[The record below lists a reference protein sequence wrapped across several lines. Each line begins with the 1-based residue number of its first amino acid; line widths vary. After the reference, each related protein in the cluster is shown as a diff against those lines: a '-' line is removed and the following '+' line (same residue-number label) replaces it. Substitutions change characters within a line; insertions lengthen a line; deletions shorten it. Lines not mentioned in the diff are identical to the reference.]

1 MRQFSTVF
9 AYTFRHQAGTRG
21 WRTATVLMALLLFLL
36 PALLPAAL
44 DRPDSQP
51 QAEPVCRAQ
60 RLLVVDQAPG
70 KADWSVLNQLGGLQ
84 LDYLPCESVNDAAAQ
99 AAAYD
104 LIAVLYESDDG
115 YLLTVLN
122 PDESVLQPDDLAACE
137 DFLSGALG
145 LIQLQKAGLSPADIA
160 VLAVPVSV
168 ELPDVDAAADSS
180 AVLMEFLSMI
190 LPYCTIMLL
199 YFMILFYGQSV
210 ATCAIAE
217 KSSKLMDTFLVSV
230 RPQAMMLGKV
240 LAISLAAVLQ
250 LSIWIAALG
259 CGVQAGAALLR
270 SVNPASSSSFLLLAD
285 GLGLLQGAF
294 RPAAIAVA
302 VAIML
307 AGFLLYC
314 ALAAVGGALASKPE
328 ELSSTNLLF
337 TLALIISFFCCL
349 GGGGLLD
356 SGGISAA
363 WMDWVPFTAILATP
377 SRVLLGQVSPL
388 VGLGSLAVILAAAVL
403 LCLLAGRLYRA
414 MSFYRGTPPTPG
426 RLLAMLRKN

>member
-84 LDYLPCESVNDAAAQ
+84 LDYLPCESVNAAAAQ
-99 AAAYD
+99 AAAHD
-104 LIAVLYESDDG
+104 LIAVLYESNDG

-137 DFLSGALG
+137 SFLSGALG
-145 LIQLQKAGLSPADIA
+145 LIQLQKAGLSPADLA
-160 VLAVPVSV
+160 ALAVPVSIA
-168 ELPDVDAAADSS
+168 LPEAAEPDSS
-180 AVLMEFLSMI
+180 AVLMEFLSMV

-199 YFMILFYGQSV
+199 YFMVLFYGQSV

-230 RPQAMMLGKV
+230 KPQAMMLGKV

-259 CGVQAGAALLR
+259 SGVMAGAALLR
-270 SVNPASSSSFLLLAD
+270 SVNSASSSAFLLLAD
-285 GLGLLQGAF
+285 GLGLLQGVF
-294 RPAAIAVA
+294 SPAAIAVA

-314 ALAAVGGALASKPE
+314 ALAAVGGALASKPA

-337 TLALIISFFCCL
+337 TLALIVSFFCCL
-349 GGGGLLD
+349 GSGGLLD
-356 SGGISAA
+356 SGGIAA
-363 WMDWVPFTAILATP
+363 NWMDWVPFTAMLATP
-377 SRVLLGQVSPL
+377 SRVLLGQISPL
-388 VGLGSLAVILAAAVL
+388 TGLGSLAVILAAAVL
-403 LCLLAGRLYRA
+403 LCLLAGRLYRT
-414 MSFYRGTPPTPG
+414 MSFYRGAPPTPG

>member
-36 PALLPAAL
+36 PTLLPAAL

-84 LDYLPCESVNDAAAQ
+84 LDYLPCESVNAAAAQ

-104 LIAVLYESDDG
+104 LIAVLYESGDG

-137 DFLSGALG
+137 DFLSGALD
-145 LIQLQKAGLSPADIA
+145 LIQLQKAGLSPADLA
-160 VLAVPVSV
+160 ALAVPVSIA
-168 ELPDVDAAADSS
+168 LPEAAEPDSS
-180 AVLMEFLSMI
+180 AVLMEFLSMV

-199 YFMILFYGQSV
+199 YFMVLFYGQSV

-270 SVNPASSSSFLLLAD
+270 SVNPASSSAFLLLAD
-285 GLGLLQGAF
+285 GLGLLQGVF
-294 RPAAIAVA
+294 SPAAIAVA

-337 TLALIISFFCCL
+337 TLALIVSFFCCL
-349 GGGGLLD
+349 GSGGLLD
-356 SGGISAA
+356 SGGIAA
-363 WMDWVPFTAILATP
+363 NWMDWVPFTAMLATP
-377 SRVLLGQVSPL
+377 SRVLLGQISPL
-388 VGLGSLAVILAAAVL
+388 TGLGSLAVILAAAVL
-403 LCLLAGRLYRA
+403 LCLLAGRLYRT
-414 MSFYRGTPPTPG
+414 MSFYRGAPPTPG